1 MTIKVYADNLFNEY
15 SIVQQ
20 YNHAEVETT
29 KAKMRTLREVCILW
43 RVQDYRHLNSHVL
56 SDIINEVE
64 ELLK

>member
-15 SIVQQ
+15 SINQQ
-20 YNHAEVETT
+20 YNHGEIETT
-29 KAKMRTLREVCILW
+29 KTKMKVLREVCVLW
-43 RVQDYRHLNSHVL
+43 RVQDYRGLNSHVL